1 MKKLFVLVAAVSC
14 LSLGARSA
22 GIVSPDGKVGV
33 DFAVMDGK
41 PKIAVAYESQN
52 VATVDLGLVLEDP
65 YLDGFAIEDFEIGE
79 ADTTWKPV
87 WGERSE
93 IRDAHRD

>member
-22 GIVSPDGKVGV
+22 GRVSPDGKVGV

-65 YLDGFAIEDFEIGE
+65 
-79 ADTTWKPV
+79 
-87 WGERSE
+87 
-93 IRDAHRD
+93 